1 MTMPL
6 TILIDLRV
14 AEFHGDR
21 GIPAYDRLPPSSR
34 ATELATHGMW
44 CTAE

>member
-6 TILIDLRV
+6 AIPIDLRV

-21 GIPAYDRLPPSSR
+21 GIPAYSQSLAAELCR
-34 ATELATHGMW
+34 AFPAHR
-44 CTAE
+44 